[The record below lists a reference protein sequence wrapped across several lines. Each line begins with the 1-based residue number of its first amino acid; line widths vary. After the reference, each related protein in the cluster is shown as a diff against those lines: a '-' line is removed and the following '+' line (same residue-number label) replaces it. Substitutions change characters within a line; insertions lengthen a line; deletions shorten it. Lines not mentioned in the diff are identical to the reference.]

1 MFISSALAASDLPS
15 EMVEEP
21 SMTDAF
27 LYNAGFILLVVVV
40 FYFVFI
46 MPQQKRLAAQNE
58 MLKGLKKGDKVM
70 TAGGLVGTISAFNG
84 DTEVE
89 VDLGNKQIVTV
100 MRSYLDKVGGKVEEV
115 KTAAPAK
122 KTTASAK
129 KAATPAKKAAAPA
142 KAKDKNKK

>member
-1 MFISSALAASDLPS
+1 MLISSALAASDLPT
-15 EMVEEP
+15 EMAEAP

-40 FYFVFI
+40 FYLVFI

-70 TAGGLVGTISAFNG
+70 TAGGLVGTISALKN

-89 VDLGNKQIVTV
+89 VDLGNKQVVTV
-100 MRSYLDKVGGKVEEV
+100 MRSYLDKLNDKAEE
-115 KTAAPAK
+115 
-122 KTTASAK
+122 
-129 KAATPAKKAAAPA
+129 AAPA
-142 KAKDKNKK
+142 KAAAKAPAKTASKAKAKDKK

>member
-1 MFISSALAASDLPS
+1 MLISSALAASDLPP
-15 EMVEEP
+15 EMAEAP

-40 FYFVFI
+40 FYLVFI

-70 TAGGLVGTISAFNG
+70 TAGGLVGTISALKN

-89 VDLGNKQIVTV
+89 VDLGNKQVVTV
-100 MRSYLDKVGGKVEEV
+100 MRSYLDKLNDKTEEV
-115 KTAAPAK
+115 VPA
-122 KTTASAK
+122 
-129 KAATPAKKAAAPA
+129 KAATKTATKSTS
-142 KAKDKNKK
+142 KAKDKDKK